1 MTRRQKWIAAAVAVL
16 AVLAVLVIFVW
27 LFGGR
32 NGEGEG
38 DEAEQVTSAP
48 PKISRSAGGQV
59 IVELSRDE
67 QARIGLETDRVNAMT
82 QSQAVTA
89 YGVVL
94 DPAPLAA
101 LDAEL
106 ASTRAALAASRAEY
120 ERARLLHSE
129 NQNVSLKDLE
139 TARAKFQADQ
149 TQLNL
154 GQQRLADEWGVQ
166 LSAMSPAARAR
177 LIDAL
182 TKRIAGIM
190 RVSLPPGQP
199 LSGEPKEARLAVL
212 GYETQPLVTRTI
224 WSAPTV
230 DSHLQGQS
238 FLLKVERQGFPLRPG
253 TSITAYLESSGTA
266 KPTVEVPEA
275 AVVRMGDLA
284 WAYVQIAPTQFE
296 RRQLEVT
303 IPAASGWFVR
313 SGFEA
318 GDRVVVTGAQAL
330 LSEELKSQIQ
340 VKD

>member
-1 MTRRQKWIAAAVAVL
+1 MHRKWIAAAVAVL
-16 AVLAVLVIFVW
+16 AVLVILVWIFA
-27 LFGGR
+27 GAGKD
-32 NGEGEG
+32 EG
-38 DEAEQVTSAP
+38 DEAEKITTAP
-48 PKISRSAGGQV
+48 PKISHGSRGEV
-59 IVELSRDE
+59 VVELSRDE
-67 QARIGLETDRVNAMT
+67 QARIGLETEKVNAVT
-82 QSQAVTA
+82 QSQEATA

-106 ASTRAALAASRAEY
+106 ASTRAAVAASRAEY

-129 NQNVSLKDLE
+129 QQNVSLKDFE

-154 GQQRLADEWGVQ
+154 QYQRLADEWGVQ
-166 LSAMSPAARAR
+166 LSAMKPAERAR

-199 LSGEPKEARLAVL
+199 LAGEPKEARLVVL

-230 DSHLQGQS
+230 DSRLQGQS
-238 FLLKVERQGFPLRPG
+238 FLLEVERQGFPLRPG
-253 TSITAYLESSGTA
+253 MSITAYLESPGTA
-266 KPTVEVPEA
+266 KPAVEVPEA
-275 AVVRMGDLA
+275 AVVRMGDRA
-284 WAYVQIAPTQFE
+284 WAYVQIAPTRFE

-303 IPAASGWFVR
+303 MPAASGWFVR